1 MVPVA
6 DKWFSLMNKR
16 IFLTGLALLT
26 GSAISPF
33 LLLLA
38 AGNAMIVQGLTQMPQ
53 FIGVMHQFSQWY
65 TPFILLPALI
75 VLVLVALYTRRD
87 FPELSNRILAGFVA
101 GAVATFALD
110 TFREL
115 GVIHGWLPMD
125 TVQLFGKMIM
135 GPQSSELAWT
145 SVGMFYH
152 FLNGASFGVF
162 YAIVWG
168 KANWLWAVV
177 WALIV
182 ELGMMTLPPMAPI
195 VGPFGSNTGGP
206 ELFLVTL
213 IAHIAYG
220 VLLGL
225 MVRQWVKNKGSIFS
239 LLSNKK
245 ILET

>member
-1 MVPVA
+1 
-6 DKWFSLMNKR
+6 MNNQETIQLSSSKR
-16 IFLTGLALLT
+16 FILIGLALLT
-26 GSAISPF
+26 GSAIAPF

-53 FIGVMHQFSQWY
+53 FIGVMHQFSKWY
-65 TPFILLPALI
+65 TPFVLLPSFVILFLLARHTKR
-75 VLVLVALYTRRD
+75 V
-87 FPELSNRILAGFVA
+87 FPELYNRIWAGFIA

-135 GPQSSELAWT
+135 GPQSAELAWT
-145 SVGMFYH
+145 SVGMIYH

-162 YAIVWG
+162 YAIIWG
-168 KANWLWAVV
+168 KAHWMWAVF
-177 WALIV
+177 WALLV
-182 ELGMMTLPPMAPI
+182 ELGMMTLPPMAPT
-195 VGPFGSNTGGP
+195 VGPFGNNTGGP
-206 ELFLVTL
+206 ELFLITL

-225 MVRQWVKNKGSIFS
+225 MVRHWVKTKGSIFQ
-239 LLSNKK
+239 LLTKNKN
-245 ILET
+245 LET